1 MSFYS
6 PPKSRFSNKLAE
18 FLVATIGQLRH
29 EHRGSKVV
37 VAGDHNDLG
46 IDLISSLDPTLRQ
59 IVRENTNKLKTKV
72 LDVIY
77 TDFEDLMQEATIL
90 PQMQV
95 DTGKQGKDSDHY
107 GVEVLPR
114 TNLAPLA
121 GTLRQKIKVQ
131 PFPESKI
138 VDFGFH
144 LVDVN
149 WRNLEGNMSPTASL
163 WTNSFL

>member
-1 MSFYS
+1 M
-6 PPKSRFSNKLAE
+6 
-18 FLVATIGQLRH
+18 
-29 EHRGSKVV
+29 
-37 VAGDHNDLG
+37 G

-114 TNLAPLA
+114 TNQAPIA
-121 GTLRQKIKVQ
+121 GALRERIKVQ
-131 PFPESKI
+131 PFPESRI
-138 VDFGFH
+138 ADFGFH
-144 LVDVN
+144 LVDQS
-149 WRNLEGNMSPTASL
+149 WSTLEREMCLAPCPCRNDWHRAHAGKRVRVTKVKSQTQGERRGIIL
-163 WTNSFL
+163 